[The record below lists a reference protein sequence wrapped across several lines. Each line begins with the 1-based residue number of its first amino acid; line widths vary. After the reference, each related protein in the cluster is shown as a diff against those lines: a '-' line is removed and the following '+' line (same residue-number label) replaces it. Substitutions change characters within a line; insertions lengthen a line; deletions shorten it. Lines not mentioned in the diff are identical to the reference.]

1 MKKILIIFI
10 SLILIISNAYAD
22 KCYDSDTTP
31 IILDSDKKLGRFF
44 EDQPDVND
52 DFQVHI
58 VYTLIKD
65 SKDKEGDI
73 NGDVEKWIEIA
84 DNFRILQG
92 GEIKENIIPWIL
104 ENKPKI
110 SPEIN
115 NRIEMAMKITTDEIN
130 KAQNFREKL
139 KVEID
144 KSLPKEIIA
153 LFPTTPFSSLK
164 CGQSDEQL
172 ASYRKKLMEFT
183 SIAGMTSRPQISMP
197 KFKDNTGPI
206 GISLLGWQ
214 YSDEILLEKLMYL

>member
-1 MKKILIIFI
+1 MIAEDILELASPEIIKLFNNYINNKFPEIKKIRL
-10 SLILIISNAYAD
+10 
-22 KCYDSDTTP
+22 
-31 IILDSDKKLGRFF
+31 
-44 EDQPDVND
+44 
-52 DFQVHI
+52 
-58 VYTLIKD
+58 
-65 SKDKEGDI
+65 SKHSKE
-73 NGDVEKWIEIA
+73 EIA

-214 YSDEILLEKLMYL
+214 YSDEILLEQLMYL